1 MSTPGRAP
9 LRAFAHRRAPR
20 CALAVPVRVT
30 LLRSGT
36 AYSVTGRALN
46 LGEGGIAISLAD
58 DVRVSDSV
66 AVEFLL
72 PDLGLGLQ
80 ARAVVRYHANSQS
93 GLEFRSLTRHQQAVI
108 REWTR
113 QQQSQ
118 PDQTSARPPEKPA
131 QRGSRYFAPD
141 SMTQLRRLLWP
152 ILALL
157 VLVALI
163 AWWRWERAWKELE
176 DHTHQPTA
184 QTSAGPGQWVAQL
197 SPILPADDSIAVRE
211 QSYWGKQFVPHSLRT

>member
-1 MSTPGRAP
+1 MSTASRAP

-20 CALAVPVRVT
+20 CPLAVPVRVT
-30 LLRSGT
+30 TLRAG
-36 AYSVTGRALN
+36 AVHSVTGRALN

-80 ARAVVRYHANSQS
+80 ARAVVRYRGASQS

-113 QQQSQ
+113 QQQS
-118 PDQTSARPPEKPA
+118 PSDQNAVRSTEKPEP
-131 QRGSRYFAPD
+131 RISHYFPPAAV
-141 SMTQLRRLLWP
+141 TQLRRLVWP
-152 ILALL
+152 AIALLALI
-157 VLVALI
+157 VLIVL
-163 AWWRWERAWKELE
+163 WRWESAWRELE
-176 DHTHQPTA
+176 DQARPAVT
-184 QTSAGPGQWVAQL
+184 QL
-197 SPILPADDSIAVRE
+197 IPFSEPLAYLEAIPLA
-211 QSYWGKQFVPHSLRT
+211 HSFPSE